1 LLFSEKPAGA
11 DGRLLTH
18 PRRKNKDA
26 LPGGRQGAKRGAAN
40 CRGWGARPSCY
51 GEIRVS
57 RKGLSPGRLEAFSD
71 GVIAVIITI
80 MVLELKV
87 PGPDGV
93 AGLLVV
99 LPTVF
104 LYLLTFVQIGIYW
117 VNHHYLIDE
126 VETVSHGILWAN
138 LVFLFCL
145 SLFPLATDWI
155 GVKGLSSFTTAL
167 YAAVSI
173 FPGLGYMALWFQIRS
188 QSATAAHAS
197 WGKQIASVSLYLAA
211 IPVAYYRPAASL
223 ALIGIVAILWL
234 RPPKAR
240 VPPEGGYCKSPLWT
254 GAEPKESAP
263 PTADKR

>member
-1 LLFSEKPAGA
+1 
-11 DGRLLTH
+11 
-18 PRRKNKDA
+18 
-26 LPGGRQGAKRGAAN
+26 
-40 CRGWGARPSCY
+40 
-51 GEIRVS
+51 VS
-57 RKGLSPGRLEAFSD
+57 RQSLSPGRLEAFSD

-87 PGPDGV
+87 PGPDGL
-93 AGLLVV
+93 AGLRTV

-117 VNHHYLIDE
+117 VNHHYLLDE

-145 SLFPLATDWI
+145 SLFPFATDWI

-173 FPGLGYMALWFQIRS
+173 LPGLGYMLLWMQIRA
-188 QSATAAHAS
+188 QSSVPTHAS
-197 WGKQIASVSLYLAA
+197 WDKQIASVSLYIAA

-223 ALIGIVAILWL
+223 ALIGIVAVIWL
-234 RPPKAR
+234 LPPKAR
-240 VPPEGGYCKSPLWT
+240 
-254 GAEPKESAP
+254 A
-263 PTADKR
+263 